1 MPAAAANANFSAQ
14 RDRSMQLA
22 NNGKTPLQ
30 SGGPPRLRLIRPNNP
45 YVALGVAVNHLMG
58 KPAFA
63 NLRFGDWSR
72 ALVGQINREHYYFA
86 IDEKNQVQ
94 GFLGWALTTGDKAE
108 AWLTGRDALS
118 YDDSRDG
125 DCLIINAWA
134 ASSPEVGRLL
144 RRHAISEIYRAIR
157 RHAPRAVTLL
167 TFWSTNALMTVH
179 V

>member
-86 IDEKNQVQ
+86 I
-94 GFLGWALTTGDKAE
+94 
-108 AWLTGRDALS
+108 
-118 YDDSRDG
+118 
-125 DCLIINAWA
+125 
-134 ASSPEVGRLL
+134 
-144 RRHAISEIYRAIR
+144 SEIYRAIR

>member
-94 GFLGWALTTGDKAE
+94 GLPWLGLDDRRQ
-108 AWLTGRDALS
+108 GRGVAHRPRRIVLRRQPRRGLPHHQCLGGELARGWPLAATATRSPRYIARSGGMRRALS
-118 YDDSRDG
+118 H
-125 DCLIINAWA
+125 C
-134 ASSPEVGRLL
+134 
-144 RRHAISEIYRAIR
+144 
-157 RHAPRAVTLL
+157 
-167 TFWSTNALMTVH
+167 
-179 V
+179 